1 VALWWHAVL
10 KSANIVQALDT
21 FVFNKDCKI
30 LVQTAHVIT
39 GNSTWP
45 AKAAGPSS
53 IFMSK

>member
-1 VALWWHAVL
+1 VL